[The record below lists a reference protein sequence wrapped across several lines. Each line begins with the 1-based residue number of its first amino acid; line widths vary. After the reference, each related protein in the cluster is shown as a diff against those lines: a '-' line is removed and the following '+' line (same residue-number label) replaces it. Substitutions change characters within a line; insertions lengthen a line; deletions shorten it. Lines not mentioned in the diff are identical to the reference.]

1 MAASRRA
8 RTPKEPC
15 VVMDKLLHRLDVRA
29 VLCRTHEYLYIV
41 FAALLVCEGVSFI
54 ANYLLF
60 IITQREGFNSCLQ

>member
-29 VLCRTHEYLYIV
+29 VLCCTYEYLYIV
-41 FAALLVCEGVSFI
+41 FVALSACEGVLFMTHF
-54 ANYLLF
+54 LLF
-60 IITQREGFNSCLQ
+60 IIT